1 MAGGWRIGR
10 FHFGALPPA
19 TTAVNVQETTPAMSF
34 IEPGGIDCNI
44 HPAVPNLKALL
55 PYLSDHWRDIVVQRG
70 VYELE
75 SIAYLDDRRGA
86 CR

>member
-1 MAGGWRIGR
+1 
-10 FHFGALPPA
+10 
-19 TTAVNVQETTPAMSF
+19 MSF